1 MWFVTAPEMADPAA
15 RLRGGG
21 LQARGGQRP
30 TASRGASRP
39 PWIDRAARASLLAAL
54 GRRLPAQA
62 AWRKPERLCIA
73 PRRQPVAAWLRGRSA
88 AARGP
93 PPPWR
98 RRGTQGPRHGRSS
111 LDTCARRRVKV
122 RTAPTRASWVAKARG
137 GGLGVPSS
145 HGGQPVP
152 PGSIEVVRRGRMRWL
167 GAHLQLLSCSLT
179 AARHA

>member
-1 MWFVTAPEMADPAA
+1 MWFVPAPEMADPAA

-122 RTAPTRASWVAKARG
+122 RTASTRASWVAKARG
-137 GGLGVPSS
+137 GGA
-145 HGGQPVP
+145 GGAFISRRAACATRVY
-152 PGSIEVVRRGRMRWL
+152 EAVRRGRMRWL
-167 GAHLQLLSCSLT
+167 GAHLELLSCRLT
-179 AARHA
+179 AAHHA